1 MSCDSCKEKITR
13 VISDNFPTSELVEI
27 NVDEQKVVLSI
38 PSCDNV
44 SVSDIQQK
52 IEGETSIKTVI
63 KGVGNQVTVVS
74 ELKPNP
80 FKSGI
85 INGVVG
91 VVRMAQLTGMDC
103 IVDGVIDG
111 IDTMDRTSLNVNSFG
126 DLSGADYENVGPVL
140 IPLKNDLK
148 VSTGSGSS
156 SFRFTVPNCDV
167 QSLIGCSMTVKSK
180 LLEKILAAGIIARS
194 SPVGLNSAKKVCA
207 CSGKT
212 LWEERTENVE
222 KFESTKRTESKNI

>member
-13 VISDNFPTSELVEI
+13 VISDHFPASEVVEI
-27 NVDEQKVVLSI
+27 NVDKQKVILSI
-38 PSCDNV
+38 PSHDNV
-44 SVSDIQQK
+44 SVSEMQEK
-52 IEGETSIKTVI
+52 IESETRIKTVI

-74 ELKPNP
+74 ELKPTP
-80 FKSGI
+80 SKSGT

-91 VVRMAQLTGMDC
+91 VVRMAQLTGMEC
-103 IVDGVIDG
+103 IVDGVVNGVDS
-111 IDTMDRTSLNVNSFG
+111 MDKTSLNINSFG
-126 DLSGADYENVGPVL
+126 DLSGTDYENVGPVL
-140 IPLKNDLK
+140 IPLKSDLK
-148 VSTGSGSS
+148 VSTRSGSS
-156 SFRFTVPNCDV
+156 SFRFIVQNCDV
-167 QSLIGCSMTVKSK
+167 QSLIGSSMTVRSE
-180 LLEKILAAGIIARS
+180 LLQKILAAGIIARS